1 MSDAADAAAAMAF
14 QHWFGLEPGSG
25 RVLLALWRRCGGASA
40 PAAELARETGH
51 TPASMRRHHI
61 PQIRQAMDTEAID
74 FDGRG
79 YNLTETGRAE
89 CLAAIREIGD
99 ELMRAARGRG

>member
-1 MSDAADAAAAMAF
+1 MSDAADAAAALAF

-25 RVLLALWRRCGGASA
+25 RVLLALWRRVGAGRRAGPRDRPQPRLHA
-40 PAAELARETGH
+40 PPPHPADPPGH
-51 TPASMRRHHI
+51 GRRS
-61 PQIRQAMDTEAID
+61 RRLRR
-74 FDGRG
+74 RG

-99 ELMRAARGRG
+99 ELTRAARGRA